1 MKLSCLPV
9 SFFPDI
15 TAGRMSI
22 REWAG
27 MARSLGL
34 DAFDL
39 GVVLIRNHT
48 PTYLASLRRDIR
60 EEGIGIAMITDYPDF
75 THPDPVQRRREA
87 AYLTRDIALAGELGA
102 RFLRV
107 TAGQNHPGV
116 PVERQVATAVACL
129 REAAREAEEYGVTL
143 VLENHSKPGAWDHYD
158 LTYDPAAFL
167 AVADG
172 IAATPIGLNF
182 DTANA
187 VACGADILSLLGSVA
202 DRVVTVHAADTA
214 AAGEFRPV
222 VVGSGA
228 VPFVEAFRLLRNRGF
243 DGWICIEEWS
253 GTGRDGVARA
263 VANMRA
269 AWEAAA
275 PDATRS

>member
-15 TAGRMSI
+15 AADRMTI
-22 REWAG
+22 RAWAA

-39 GVVLIRNHT
+39 GITLIRNHT
-48 PTYLASLRRDIR
+48 PTYLASLRRDM
-60 EEGIGIAMITDYPDF
+60 EAEGIGIAMITDYPDF
-75 THPDPVQRRREA
+75 THPESRQREREL
-87 AYLTRDIALAGELGA
+87 AYLVRDIALAGQLGA

-116 PVERQVATAVACL
+116 PVDRQVATAVEFL
-129 REAAREAEEYGVTL
+129 RKASHLAEEHGITL

-172 IAATPIGLNF
+172 VASTSIGLNF

-187 VACGADILSLLGSVA
+187 VSCGADLPDLLRRVV
-202 DRVVTVHAADTA
+202 DRVVTVHASDTA
-214 AAGEFRPV
+214 SAGIFQPV

-228 VPFVEAFRLLRNRGF
+228 VPFVDAFRILRERGF
-243 DGWICIEEWS
+243 DGWVCIEEWS
-253 GTGRDGVARA
+253 RTGPEGVKRA

-269 AWEAAA
+269 AWTAAVPEGA
-275 PDATRS
+275 LE